1 MEDRFRMTISRRA
14 LTALAALPLLTALG
28 APTGV
33 SAQADAP
40 STTISNGTVNAKIW
54 LPDATKGYY
63 RASRFDWSGAID
75 SLTANG
81 HEYFGQWFANYDPM
95 AHGNITGPVE
105 DYWPVN
111 YEAAKPGE
119 TFVKIGVGTL
129 KKADD
134 TPYRFQTNY
143 ERLDTGKWTTTQGA
157 NWIEFRHELTDSAS
171 GYGYIYIKRVT
182 LTPGQTQMTID
193 HTLTNTGTKAIDTNN
208 YNHGFFM
215 LDRQPTGPDVKV
227 TFAFEPKPE
236 RDLGPGAAIQG
247 KQLVYLK
254 ELVTNPPLPPGATR
268 PPADPNRPTG
278 AQSVLTGH
286 SVTDVKD
293 FDIKVEN
300 TRTGAGVR
308 FTADTPMIK
317 MNYWSTRATACPEA
331 YVAVKAAPGAT
342 TKWRL
347 TYDFYSLP
355 AAQRTAS
362 L

>member
-1 MEDRFRMTISRRA
+1 MLHATVISRRA
-14 LTALAALPLLTALG
+14 LTAALTLTLILAAPVLA
-28 APTGV
+28 

-40 STTISNGTVNAKIW
+40 SATISNGTVNAKLW
-54 LPDATKGYY
+54 LPDADKGYY
-63 RASRFDWSGAID
+63 RASRFDWSGAIA

-134 TPYRFQTNY
+134 TPYRFQAAY
-143 ERLDTGKWTTTQGA
+143 ERLDTGKWTTTKGA
-157 NWIEFRHELTDSAS
+157 NWIEFKHELTDPAS
-171 GYGYIYIKRVT
+171 GYGYVYTKRVA
-182 LTPGQTQMTID
+182 LTPGQSQMTID
-193 HTLTNTGTKAIDTNN
+193 HSLQNTGTKAIDTDN

-215 LDRQPTGPDVKV
+215 LDRQPTGPDTRV
-227 TFAFEPKPE
+227 TFTFDPKPE
-236 RDLGPGAAIQG
+236 RDLGAGAAIRG
-247 KQLVYLK
+247 KQLVYLQ
-254 ELVTNPPLPPGATR
+254 ELITNPPLPPGATR
-268 PPADPNRPTG
+268 PPPAPGAPPTVV
-278 AQSVLTGH
+278 QSVLTGH
-286 SVTDVKD
+286 SLTDVKD

-308 FTADTPMIK
+308 FYGDTPMIK
-317 MNYWSTRATACPEA
+317 MNYWSTRSNVSPEA

-342 TKWRL
+342 TTWRI

-355 AAQRTAS
+355 AGQRTAG